1 MAHINVE
8 YLDSEPWKTDPENS
22 LYFSIFFRD
31 NSYKEVKEVRAYEGK
46 DLFGDV
52 GGINGFWLGYALV
65 QVPNF
70 LSTIF
75 QMLQSIKRFI
85 SNAFS
90 FSNESV
96 RPLEI
101 IKENGKGN
109 SSFSESTLKKD
120 KKFVDWIGKSSNDA
134 KVIQIQGA
142 NELEQ
147 ILFQMS
153 LLNNKVEKLEC
164 EIMTQSSEF
173 KYMKKQLEGLTKTC
187 EAQKISEKSE
197 ILL

>member
-1 MAHINVE
+1 M
-8 YLDSEPWKTDPENS
+8 
-22 LYFSIFFRD
+22 
-31 NSYKEVKEVRAYEGK
+31 
-46 DLFGDV
+46 
-52 GGINGFWLGYALV
+52 
-65 QVPNF
+65 
-70 LSTIF
+70 
-75 QMLQSIKRFI
+75 
-85 SNAFS
+85 
-90 FSNESV
+90 
-96 RPLEI
+96 EI

-109 SSFSESTLKKD
+109 FSFSESTLKKD
-120 KKFVDWIGKSSNDA
+120 KKFVDWIGKSSKNA

-147 ILFQMS
+147 ILYQMS

-187 EAQKISEKSE
+187 EVQKISEKSE